1 VSVCPV
7 SGLAR
12 EWEECPNVIVYGKTD
27 MREALDLY
35 SQKPLFLLAVG
46 SAYPQTLCSSFD
58 GFGS

>member
-1 VSVCPV
+1 V